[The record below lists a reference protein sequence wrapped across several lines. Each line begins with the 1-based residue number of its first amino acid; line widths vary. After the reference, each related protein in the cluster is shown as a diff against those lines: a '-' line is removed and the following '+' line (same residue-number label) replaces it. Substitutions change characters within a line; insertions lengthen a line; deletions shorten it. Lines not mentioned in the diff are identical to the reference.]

1 MKSERK
7 TLVQL
12 FVPISLE
19 LLCFMLAGMVD
30 TIMLSAVNND
40 AVGAVGTA
48 NTYIGMFIIMFSV
61 ITSGMTAVM
70 TQYIGAGREAVAYKA
85 RQIGLM
91 FNLAIGV
98 ILSAVLF
105 LGAEIILDTM
115 GIAPLLKDYAKDYL
129 QIVGGACILNAATP
143 IFSNYLRAF
152 GHTKQ
157 PMIATITANIV
168 NLTLN
173 AFFLFVMEWGVVGV
187 ALATVISRMTN
198 LVIVMIASKRLIH
211 VKNDEDSVT
220 KREILSQIIKI
231 GLPSAMESVIYNI
244 AMTLIISFLNQM
256 DAEGLNVTARS
267 YAAQII
273 NFAYCISAGMANANA
288 ILTGWRIGA
297 KEYDACDRG
306 AKKAACI
313 GVIAGAGSA
322 ALFYIFAEPIMG
334 LFTDDIVMIQLVKQL
349 LFVDIFLEIGRATN
363 LVYVQALKTSGDALF
378 TTIMGAIFMLLCAA
392 GGTYFFGIHL
402 GMMAVG
408 AYIGMAMDECVRA
421 ICMILRWRT
430 GKWRTMKL
438 IRDAV

>member
-1 MKSERK
+1 
-7 TLVQL
+7 
-12 FVPISLE
+12 
-19 LLCFMLAGMVD
+19 
-30 TIMLSAVNND
+30 
-40 AVGAVGTA
+40 
-48 NTYIGMFIIMFSV
+48 
-61 ITSGMTAVM
+61 
-70 TQYIGAGREAVAYKA
+70 
-85 RQIGLM
+85 M
-91 FNLAIGV
+91 FNLTIGV
-98 ILSAVLF
+98 ILSLVLF
-105 LGAEIILDTM
+105 FGAEIILDTM

-157 PMIATITANIV
+157 PMIATIAANIV

-187 ALATVISRMTN
+187 ALATVISRITN
-198 LVIVMIASKRLIH
+198 LVIVVIASRKLIH
-211 VKNDEDSVT
+211 VKNNEDSVT
-220 KREILSQIIKI
+220 RREILSQIIKI

-297 KEYDACDRG
+297 KEYDACDKG
-306 AKKAACI
+306 SKKAACI

-322 ALFYIFAEPIMG
+322 TLFYLFAEPIMG
-334 LFTDDIVMIQLVKQL
+334 LFTDDPIMIQLVKQL

-392 GGTYFFGIHL
+392 GGTYYFGIHL

-421 ICMILRWRT
+421 VCMILRWKT
-430 GKWRTMKL
+430 GKWKTMKL
-438 IRDAV
+438 ISEEVENGVVI